1 MKPPKKALTMG
12 YRGKESTIYPAY
24 FLLIRLPES
33 KVWESIGI
41 GATIGFVLFR
51 VLGALGFWFS
61 R

>member
-1 MKPPKKALTMG
+1 MG
-12 YRGKESTIYPAY
+12 YLGKESTIYPAY

-41 GATIGFVLFR
+41 GASVGFALFR
-51 VLGALGFWFS
+51 ILATLGLWLW